1 VELFELSYWTKA
13 VEGDKVEKECYQ
25 GALSHLLE
33 ELAPAT
39 QYCVALRSQNK
50 KGKSVWSEALEV
62 ITGGLFDF
70 AHRLLFTLVFA
81 F

>member
-13 VEGDKVEKECYQ
+13 AEGVKVQKECHQ
-25 GALSHLLE
+25 DTLSHWLD

-39 QYCVALRSQNK
+39 QYCIALRSQNK
-50 KGKSVWSEALEV
+50 KGESVWSEALEV
-62 ITGGLFDF
+62 TTDGLFDF
-70 AHRLLFTLVFA
+70 AHRLLFTLDFA